1 MTSPPPWVKSKS
13 MRIEEPF
20 LVFSAVTVALAAP
33 APMALQLDT
42 ESKTSITREASS
54 DFVQTDIVRSRAD
67 RKALNRS
74 FLIEWIGRGFWKMMR
89 YRRLKC
95 A

>member
-1 MTSPPPWVKSKS
+1 MTS
-13 MRIEEPF
+13 
-20 LVFSAVTVALAAP
+20 
-33 APMALQLDT
+33 
-42 ESKTSITREASS
+42 EAFS
-54 DFVQTDIVRSRAD
+54 DFAQTDIVRSRAD